1 MKLKLRAFGI
11 AKDIIGGSHLE
22 FNLQEGETVSALKT
36 ALCAQ
41 FPAFEKLV
49 KISFAVDEEYQKED
63 YELSENQEVVIL
75 PPSSGG

>member
-11 AKDIIGGSHLE
+11 AKDIIGGTHLE
-22 FNLQEGETVSALKT
+22 FELNSGDKVSDLKSALCS
-36 ALCAQ
+36 A
-41 FPAFEKLV
+41 FPSFEELA

-63 YELSENQEVVIL
+63 FVLSENQEVVIL